1 MRAGRGITVLFKAT
15 LLTDLNLIYL
25 CRLSYRVVP
34 MVQMMWHISLL
45 HLKILFVCIHYFAIV
60 VNSQSLFLMIRGDTS
75 SLFGS
80 RSQQLAS
87 DYINCQFSSLFTG
100 LIMGIVNRTME
111 HPRFLFFLNGPFY
124 TDYVVLCL
132 SCLNYPEAIAHRSK

>member
-45 HLKILFVCIHYFAIV
+45 HFKILFVCIHYFAIV

-87 DYINCQFSSLFTG
+87 DFINCQFSSLFTG

-111 HPRFLFFLNGPFY
+111 HPRLVFFKRPFLFK
-124 TDYVVLCL
+124 LCCIVFVMSEL
-132 SCLNYPEAIAHRSK
+132 S